1 MPLLHTRVAE
11 YTVLYMRNMRTY
23 ASSNSSAT
31 TYAVQFAKTS
41 SQLVAMTAG
50 EAASLQLSILL
61 SLAHAQYL
69 YVQTSVLSSCL
80 CSMTNGQYRVADDT
94 VLYSRG

>member
-1 MPLLHTRVAE
+1 
-11 YTVLYMRNMRTY
+11 MRNMRTY

-50 EAASLQLSILL
+50 EAASLQLSIILL